1 MRYLVTADEM
11 RRLDQYTIEE
21 IGIPAA
27 VLMERAALAV
37 ADRVRNYC
45 MGHPD
50 AGRTALVMAGMGNNG
65 GDGLALARILTERE
79 MDVTVWCVG
88 DEDRASAEWKRQ
100 KKILGKYS
108 VNFCS
113 KPDRNEYTILIDA
126 LFGVGLS
133 RAVAGIQAA
142 AVECF
147 NGLRGRKFAVDV
159 PSGIDSDTGAILGSC
174 VRAEETVTFGYCKR
188 GLVLY
193 PGCVQAGE
201 VTVADIGIAGNCPQL
216 EEPGM
221 YALDGEPGQLLPA
234 REPAGNKGSFGKVL
248 LIAGSVNM
256 AGAAILA
263 AKAAYRSG
271 AGMVKVISS
280 AENREILQTAVPEA
294 LFGTERELSAGM
306 DWADVIAIGPGL
318 GRDGRAAELLRQV
331 LCRGERPTLID
342 ADGLNLL
349 SEQPELRRLL
359 AESAGNGRAVV
370 LTPHVGELARLLGR
384 SIAEIKEDLCRYGDS
399 LAMELQAVVVAKDAR
414 TFICRAGQPVCVNLS
429 GNSGLATAGS
439 GDVLAGMIAGLM
451 AQDMDAYEAA
461 CTGAYIH
468 GCLGDRVSGQ
478 YGEHACMAGDLV
490 SRKEWSLR

>member
-21 IGIPAA
+21 VGIPAA

-37 ADRVRNYC
+37 ADRVRDYC
-45 MGHPD
+45 AVHPD

-65 GDGLALARILTERE
+65 GDGLALARILTERG

-100 KKILGKYS
+100 KKILEKYS

-147 NGLRGRKFAVDV
+147 NSLHGRKLAVDV
-159 PSGIDSDTGAILGSC
+159 PSGIDSDTGVILGSC

-193 PGCVQAGE
+193 PGSVQAGE
-201 VTVADIGIAGNCPQL
+201 VTVADIGIVGKCPQL

-256 AGAAILA
+256 AGAAVLA

-271 AGMVKVISS
+271 AGMVKVISP

-294 LFGTERELSAGM
+294 LFGTERELSSGM

-318 GRDGRAAELLRQV
+318 GRDSRAAELLRQV
-331 LCRGERPTLID
+331 LCGGGRPVLID

-359 AESAGNGRAVV
+359 AESAGSGRAVV

-384 SIAEIKEDLCRYGDS
+384 TIAEIKDNLCRYGEG

-414 TFICRAGQPVCVNLS
+414 TFICRAGRPVCVNLS
-429 GNSGLATAGS
+429 GNNGLATAGS
-439 GDVLAGMIAGLM
+439 GDVLAGIIAGLM

-490 SRKEWSLR
+490 SRKEWSLQ